1 MKLFMQTIGFIV
13 VSMVMVACG
22 GGGGDSSSSSKP
34 STCIEEPS
42 TLTLEKIDNHSVTE
56 YFAPFEVQTNLTQ
69 TDTSPY
75 HFYVESSN
83 ANLIQATVTDRG
95 VITISSASGEAGTGE
110 SNVTVVVF
118 TLTDVASQS
127 FMVEV
132 TPASFSGFDPLSFD
146 IVDDATWDEVAV
158 RKVLNTFAYGGHA
171 TDAQIVTWADMSP
184 KAAIVQMMTFDAQN
198 LLLSPKEGT
207 LPNTTSLE
215 ALSAF
220 WKSDSNNFID
230 ESRKHYFDT
239 NGWNAPSN
247 AWTLASMTRGLNPF
261 LHRVGL
267 WETNYH
273 MSANQSAGIYPI
285 PMLHHYD
292 NIIYALSQNSTY
304 KSVIAQGAKNAA
316 IAYQYGHRKNI
327 FKDGVFRGNED
338 FAREFHQLFL
348 GILGEYDH
356 EYHELVA
363 IPNTARALT
372 DMQVIWHPADEGGPD
387 AEVTFGI
394 EQHYSADLDILK
406 STISGADASV
416 KIDAIASVG
425 IVHEE
430 SLTNLPVMIVEHFAD
445 NNLNEEAKTRIR
457 ESWRGMESKS
467 LLTFLQAYAI
477 STDFHNPLRVK
488 YANSIQRTVSVANL
502 MIVDNEDHRYQFY
515 NPSWILSHENVL
527 LFRPSHDVF
536 GHQTS
541 VEAADSSDV
550 FRVNYNRSVKRSY
563 IYTRNYYCEDD
574 GSGSC
579 PSDENGVKIGV
590 WEKDWAKKI
599 PADSNG
605 EYLVED
611 VALWLWNRFIADGGK
626 NYGVLERAHIVALLN
641 GKDLGLFI
649 DEEKPLEVYS
659 LADLTDNI
667 TLSQL
672 IRDGATAKMNLE
684 SSDIS
689 DRRTANRRVGLAIA
703 FIVATPYIYV
713 QEGR

>member
-1 MKLFMQTIGFIV
+1 MKFFMHTIGFIV

-22 GGGGDSSSSSKP
+22 SGGGDSSSSSTP
-34 STCIEEPS
+34 ITEDIPV
-42 TLTLEKIDNHSVTE
+42 LTLDKINNHSVTE
-56 YFAPFEVQTNLTQ
+56 YFAPFEVQTQLTQ

-83 ANLIQATVTDRG
+83 TNLIQATVTDRG
-95 VITISSASGEAGTGE
+95 VITVSSASGEAGTGE

-132 TPASFSGFDPLSFD
+132 TPASFSGFDPLSFN

-184 KAAIVQMMTFDAQN
+184 KAAIVQIMTFDAQN
-198 LLLSPKEGT
+198 LLLSPKEDT
-207 LPNTTSLE
+207 LPDSTSLE
-215 ALSAF
+215 TLAIF
-220 WKSDSNNFID
+220 WQTDNSNNFLD
-230 ESRKHYFDT
+230 ESQRRYFETDR
-239 NGWNAPSN
+239 WDAPAN
-247 AWTLASMTRGLNPF
+247 AWALASMTRGLNPF

-273 MSANQSAGIYPI
+273 MAANQLAGVYPL

-292 NIIYALSQNSTY
+292 NIVNALSQNSTY

-316 IAYQYGHRKNI
+316 IAYQYGHRYNI
-327 FKDGVFRGNED
+327 FTDGIFRGNED

-348 GILGEYDH
+348 GILGEYDP
-356 EYHELVA
+356 EYHELVT

-372 DMQVIWHPADEGGPD
+372 DMQAHWYPTEEGGPD
-387 AEVTFGI
+387 VEITFGT
-394 EQHYSADLDILK
+394 EQHYSGDLDILK

-430 SLTNLPVMIVEHFAD
+430 SLKNLPVTIIEHFAD

-457 ESWRGMESKS
+457 ESWRGMESKY

-488 YANSIQRTVSVANL
+488 YANSIQRTVRVSNL
-502 MIVDNEDHRYQFY
+502 MIVDNEDNSYRFY
-515 NPSWILSHENVL
+515 TPLSRLSEEDIF
-527 LFRPSHDVF
+527 LFRPTHDVF

-563 IYTRNYYCEDD
+563 IYTRNYYCEEDA
-574 GSGSC
+574 SGSC
-579 PSDENGVKIGV
+579 PRDENDVKIGV

-605 EYLVED
+605 DYLVED
-611 VALWLWNRFIADGGK
+611 VALWLWNHFIGDGGK

-659 LADLTDNI
+659 LSDLSDNI
-667 TLSQL
+667 TLIQL
-672 IRDGATAKMNLE
+672 IRDGSIAKMDLE

-689 DRRTANRRVGLAIA
+689 DRRRANRRVGLAIA